1 MRAGPGGASK
11 ASSFRSR
18 CLKFHNFVPADQ
30 ASHRGG
36 SDSTRLQE
44 QHGTKKITVASTS
57 WLSGVQPVP
66 HGQPPQCMLLAQ
78 QNCRSPERV
87 AITHHTLPHPIG
99 SIVPAVTGSGVT
111 FRAPLTSPPSP
122 VALAPP
128 ISCNLYSLLHP
139 APFAPTTHLTP
150 EVTITPIVGQG
161 AIRHKGNNNSSDSC
175 TIAPDSLAG
184 DTYDSD
190 LRKRKS
196 EDVRRLLNLKIS
208 RKDFQK
214 TQREEQPLDLSLK
227 RDVSEVSGGN
237 DDDVQIVGIEPG
249 HLGAGSLVPRPI
261 ALYAHLGSSAS
272 SLPHLGQG
280 LHLSQLPFQLPL
292 SLPSQSS
299 MNPPLTQQLAVQSQG
314 HLQGRLP
321 PPMDA
326 GSRSPAVCLDA
337 VGSNHD
343 RLSSGILVK
352 TKQISESGGAT
363 FCKFRQV
370 KPGGPRPT
378 VTRAATTKAK
388 RFHFVQ
394 SRWPTGQHRP
404 PGNSPGK

>member
-78 QNCRSPERV
+78 QNCRSPEVILKCPIICNIHPPDAQRV

-237 DDDVQIVGIEPG
+237 DDDVQIVGIE
-249 HLGAGSLVPRPI
+249 
-261 ALYAHLGSSAS
+261 
-272 SLPHLGQG
+272 
-280 LHLSQLPFQLPL
+280 LPL